1 MNTVRLKICVDCGQR
16 AEVIVVRDP
25 FTGDTSHIV
34 VRCVACRKARM
45 VAQTPPPIR
54 KGPRDGDSDPSDP
67 RDTRKRRPRARA
79 G

>member
-34 VRCVACRKARM
+34 VRCVACRKARL

-54 KGPRDGDSDPSDP
+54 KGPQDGASDPLTP
-67 RDTRKRRPRARA
+67 HVAAKRRPRARA